1 MCVFWPISIALKMVI
16 NSVVSS
22 IKNGSLDL
30 YFLFNICIN
39 FSVSCCLNR
48 ARLVFGQFRPFFFA
62 TVTQSHGYWQCR
74 VDVAGSSNY
83 NEIESTENVC
93 VFAN

>member
-48 ARLVFGQFRPFFFA
+48 ARLVFGQFRPFFFCDCDA
-62 TVTQSHGYWQCR
+62 I
-74 VDVAGSSNY
+74 GSVEWRSLAHPITMKSNRLKMLAY
-83 NEIESTENVC
+83 LLIDE
-93 VFAN
+93 